1 MKFEVV
7 QNILISPLT
16 EVNGI
21 IEKKSPQ
28 PILQHILL
36 EAKEDKLHLLGTDTE
51 ITLATE
57 LPAKVEEAGKTTIS
71 SETLTQLISQLP
83 DQANIHFH
91 LENEQLFVSS
101 GKSQFQL
108 QTLPAEDYPIA
119 QRTDKTG
126 EFAID
131 ALNFARLLDKVR
143 FSMAKNDMRHYL
155 NGLQLAVEG
164 KNIEAVATDG
174 HRLSLASSELNA
186 ADNVPNALILPSK
199 AVKSLLEN
207 QLNIDK
213 WHSHLEQSKLASSN
227 VDELNEIKDRIER
240 LKELKK
246 LPSFKQAEAQFCAV
260 TLNLGEREL
269 SLDDGIYRLTT
280 RLIDGKYPDYHKIIP
295 SIQDN
300 PIQIERKTLHE
311 ALKRNSVV
319 LTRTNETGGILEF
332 KGHSL
337 TITTRNNENE
347 LAEEHIDILNPAD
360 LEVRIGLNVAY
371 LIEVAD
377 AVEGERLQLH
387 IQSADGPVLITCEE
401 EPALKYVI
409 MPMRI

>member
-7 QNILISPLT
+7 KNILISRLT

-57 LPAKVEEAGKTTIS
+57 LPAKVEEAGKTTVS

-91 LENEQLFVSS
+91 LENEQLFVNS

-246 LPSFKQAEAQFCAV
+246 LPSFKQAEAQFRAV

-295 SIQDN
+295 PIQDN

-319 LTRTNETGGILEF
+319 LTRTNENGVILEF

-337 TITTRNNENE
+337 TITARNNENE

>member
-7 QNILISPLT
+7 KNILISRLA

-57 LPAKVEEAGKTTIS
+57 LPAKVEEAGKITVS
-71 SETLTQLISQLP
+71 SDLLTQLISQLP

-91 LENEQLFVSS
+91 LKNEQLFVRS

-119 QRTDKTG
+119 QSSDKTG
-126 EFAID
+126 EFEID
-131 ALNFARLLDKVR
+131 ALNFAFLLDKVR

-174 HRLSLASSELNA
+174 HRLSLANSELSA
-186 ADNVPNALILPSK
+186 ADNVPNALILPAK
-199 AVKSLLEN
+199 AVKSLIEN

-213 WHSHLEQSKLASSN
+213 WQSHSEQSKLAAAN
-227 VDELNEIKDRIER
+227 VEELNEIKDQIER

-246 LPSFKQAEAQFCAV
+246 LPRFKQAEARFRAV

-269 SLDDGIYRLTT
+269 SLDNGHSRLTT
-280 RLIDGKYPDYHKIIP
+280 RLVDGKYPDYRKIIP
-295 SIQDN
+295 PIQES
-300 PIQIERKTLHE
+300 PVQIERKTLHE
-311 ALKRNSVV
+311 ALKRSSIL
-319 LTRTNETGGILEF
+319 LTRKDETGVILEF

-337 TITTRNNENE
+337 TITARNNENE

-360 LEVRIGLNVAY
+360 IEVRIGLNVNY

-387 IQSADGPVLITCEE
+387 IQSADGPMLITCEE

>member
-7 QNILISPLT
+7 KNILISRLT

-57 LPAKVEEAGKTTIS
+57 LPAKVEEAGKTTVS

-91 LENEQLFVSS
+91 LENEQLFVNS

-213 WHSHLEQSKLASSN
+213 WHSHLEQSKSASSN

-246 LPSFKQAEAQFCAV
+246 LPSFKQAEAQFRAV

-295 SIQDN
+295 PIQDN

-319 LTRTNETGGILEF
+319 LTRTNENGVILEF

-337 TITTRNNENE
+337 TITARNNENE
-347 LAEEHIDILNPAD
+347 LAEEHTDILNPAD

>member
-7 QNILISPLT
+7 KNILISRLT

-57 LPAKVEEAGKTTIS
+57 LPAKVEEAGKTTVS

-91 LENEQLFVSS
+91 LENEQLFVNS

-213 WHSHLEQSKLASSN
+213 WHSHLEQSKSASSN

-246 LPSFKQAEAQFCAV
+246 LPSFKQAEAQFRAV

-295 SIQDN
+295 PIQDN

-319 LTRTNETGGILEF
+319 LTRTNENGVILEF

-337 TITTRNNENE
+337 TITARNNENE